1 MTLSVESDVSPK
13 IFFLYQ
19 TQTKQ
24 FVHLADIFP
33 AVKAQDMAPMTPYT
47 LTVRDGTSVP
57 VYLTLPK
64 QRQKRG
70 GVTPRR
76 ATWGEGLLAIWRT
89 CRIRCFASEARA
101 GTDFLYMAISA
112 GAWRCRTT

>member
-33 AVKAQDMAPMTPYT
+33 GVKAQDMAPMTPYT

-57 VYLTLPK
+57 VYLLCPSKVKNPTRWWCYP
-64 QRQKRG
+64 
-70 GVTPRR
+70 T
-76 ATWGEGLLAIWRT
+76 
-89 CRIRCFASEARA
+89 A
-101 GTDFLYMAISA
+101 GRM
-112 GAWRCRTT
+112 G